1 MKHAILAFLFHLI
14 VLVFGAPAQ
23 AQDCSLE
30 AVATLTTELW
40 GSEIAYTIS
49 DDNGIL
55 LSGENFSDYS
65 TSTSAFCLDDVS
77 GCLVL
82 EMTDSFG
89 DGWNGAVLYIT
100 VPTLGLSLGTFT
112 LEEGNAQAITF
123 GEGCETEEV
132 EIEGC
137 TDPLA
142 FNYNPAATV
151 DDGSCDYD
159 CGCDDVFEPVC
170 AYDFTTGEYITY
182 INLCEAECAQAWFI
196 AEGDCDDQPVYGC
209 TDPEAVNY
217 NPDATD
223 DDGSC
228 VVVPECG
235 ENEWLAV
242 ATLTTEMWGG
252 EVSYTI
258 SDDNGILAEGQG
270 VADYDSTATYFC
282 LADSTGCLV
291 LNMMDSF
298 GDSWNGAALT
308 VTVPDQG
315 LSLGTFTLAV
325 GASQAVTFG
334 LDCETEEV
342 GVEGC
347 TDPLANNY
355 NPLATVDDGSCDYGC
370 GCEDVYE
377 PVCALDFATGELITF
392 ANACEAECVGAFV
405 VADGDCDDQPV
416 FGCTDPEAL
425 NYNPDATDDDGSCVG
440 VLACADGEAEV
451 LVTLHTALWGS
462 EVSFILS
469 DANGV
474 VAEGEGYADYGEYF
488 TSFCLSDSAGC
499 LQLEMIDSFGDGWN
513 DATIE
518 ISIPS
523 QDLSLGTF
531 TLETGNFQAISFGI
545 GCETVEV
552 ETEGCTDPFAFNYD
566 PYATVDDG
574 SCSYDCECEDIYDP
588 VCGYDWLTGEYVT
601 YNNECEAG
609 CAQAYIIW
617 YGDCADQPIH
627 GCTDEEAINYNP
639 NATEDNG
646 SCVYIP
652 ECGPD
657 ETAIAIEVISADS
670 TSELGFSVYWNLTDS
685 TGFHVTS
692 LVYDYS
698 NWEASNAY
706 GCVEDGCYNFF
717 MYDYGWELGAA
728 QVNITLGDETTTYT
742 FEEGQFE
749 AAYAI
754 GVNTEGC
761 EIFIPV
767 YGCMD
772 PEAMNYNP
780 DANIDDGYCLYPCEC
795 EEVYDPVCAYD
806 YFTGDYVTFNNAC
819 EAECWNAWI
828 VWYGDCADQPIYGC
842 TDPAALNYNPDATDD
857 DGSCAFI
864 PECGDAE
871 TELIIQ
877 TMAGDSLD
885 EFGGYV
891 SLHWSLTTDLGQP
904 VTLVYDYQEFQTI
917 SYGCVAD
924 GCYNFY
930 LSDFGWTPG
939 MNTAEVILDGVVST
953 YTVPVNDYSAIYA
966 LGVNTDGCEVT
977 IPGCTDPEALNYYS
991 AATVDD
997 GSCQYPFICETG
1009 EVGYVYLYTSILS
1022 STLDIVSDADELV
1035 FSGDDVF
1042 NFGGVYGEVCLEAD
1056 VCYTAI
1062 ITGDVDNNEEWN
1074 DGIFGVSTTF
1084 QDVAYTEWPIGE
1096 GVWAVQFSLN
1106 ATCEEFDWEQYLGC
1120 TDPEASNYNPD
1131 ALVDDGSCVDALLCG
1146 GDYEVEFVLNGG
1158 LDPDEVGLNVTNED
1172 GETLMEMD
1180 GYTGS
1185 SVGCVPPGCYTVEM
1199 LDSSGDGWEGAMA
1212 ELYVDGEYV
1221 DFMTLEEGSYELRV
1235 IGLGVDCEED
1245 ETSNVD
1251 VFNAEDWAVELF
1263 PNPGQ
1268 DQLTIRSSFTG
1279 GDATPTVLVYNADG
1293 RLVMDLSG
1301 QAQGVDGNWQV
1312 DAAGWAPGMYIV
1324 HVTQNDT
1331 TRRLPWVKVR

>member
-1 MKHAILAFLFHLI
+1 MKHAILAFLFPLFA
-14 VLVFGAPAQ
+14 LVFGATAQ

-30 AVATLTTELW
+30 VVATLTTELW

-89 DGWNGAVLYIT
+89 DGWNGAVLYIN

-112 LEEGNAQAITF
+112 LEEGNSQAITF
-123 GEGCETEEV
+123 GEGCDTEEV

-159 CGCDDVFEPVC
+159 CGCDDVYEPVC

-282 LADSTGCLV
+282 LADSAGCLV

-325 GASQAVTFG
+325 GAFQAVTFG

-342 GVEGC
+342 EVEGC

-377 PVCALDFATGELITF
+377 PVCALDFATGELFTF

-513 DATIE
+513 DAIIE

-566 PYATVDDG
+566 PYATIDDG

-657 ETAIAIEVISADS
+657 ETVIAV
-670 TSELGFSVYWNLTDS
+670 
-685 TGFHVTS
+685 
-692 LVYDYS
+692 
-698 NWEASNAY
+698 
-706 GCVEDGCYNFF
+706 
-717 MYDYGWELGAA
+717 
-728 QVNITLGDETTTYT
+728 
-742 FEEGQFE
+742 
-749 AAYAI
+749 
-754 GVNTEGC
+754 
-761 EIFIPV
+761 
-767 YGCMD
+767 
-772 PEAMNYNP
+772 
-780 DANIDDGYCLYPCEC
+780 
-795 EEVYDPVCAYD
+795 
-806 YFTGDYVTFNNAC
+806 
-819 EAECWNAWI
+819 
-828 VWYGDCADQPIYGC
+828 
-842 TDPAALNYNPDATDD
+842 
-857 DGSCAFI
+857 
-864 PECGDAE
+864 
-871 TELIIQ
+871 
-877 TMAGDSLD
+877 
-885 EFGGYV
+885 
-891 SLHWSLTTDLGQP
+891 
-904 VTLVYDYQEFQTI
+904 
-917 SYGCVAD
+917 
-924 GCYNFY
+924 
-930 LSDFGWTPG
+930 
-939 MNTAEVILDGVVST
+939 
-953 YTVPVNDYSAIYA
+953 
-966 LGVNTDGCEVT
+966 
-977 IPGCTDPEALNYYS
+977 
-991 AATVDD
+991 
-997 GSCQYPFICETG
+997 
-1009 EVGYVYLYTSILS
+1009 
-1022 STLDIVSDADELV
+1022 
-1035 FSGDDVF
+1035 
-1042 NFGGVYGEVCLEAD
+1042 
-1056 VCYTAI
+1056 
-1062 ITGDVDNNEEWN
+1062 
-1074 DGIFGVSTTF
+1074 
-1084 QDVAYTEWPIGE
+1084 
-1096 GVWAVQFSLN
+1096 
-1106 ATCEEFDWEQYLGC
+1106 
-1120 TDPEASNYNPD
+1120 
-1131 ALVDDGSCVDALLCG
+1131 
-1146 GDYEVEFVLNGG
+1146 
-1158 LDPDEVGLNVTNED
+1158 
-1172 GETLMEMD
+1172 
-1180 GYTGS
+1180 
-1185 SVGCVPPGCYTVEM
+1185 
-1199 LDSSGDGWEGAMA
+1199 
-1212 ELYVDGEYV
+1212 
-1221 DFMTLEEGSYELRV
+1221 
-1235 IGLGVDCEED
+1235 
-1245 ETSNVD
+1245 
-1251 VFNAEDWAVELF
+1251 
-1263 PNPGQ
+1263 
-1268 DQLTIRSSFTG
+1268 
-1279 GDATPTVLVYNADG
+1279 
-1293 RLVMDLSG
+1293 
-1301 QAQGVDGNWQV
+1301 
-1312 DAAGWAPGMYIV
+1312 
-1324 HVTQNDT
+1324 
-1331 TRRLPWVKVR
+1331 